1 MIRPEIAPRHKLINS
16 APPRKAQTIDLT
28 KNKTKNRQIL
38 HRNRPEI
45 KLNRRKLIRSNKK
58 KSSKNH
64 LRLQQCSTE
73 PNSEQKVLI
82 SDVALS
88 SCDEKIKSH
97 MEGILKQHKLAKAVM
112 DSANNRKE
120 KELTEKLTASD
131 VERTELLAKV
141 ATLEKE
147 LAQVKEQQN
156 TCIVCKKE
164 CFRFCGMQCFK

>member
-1 MIRPEIAPRHKLINS
+1 MIRPEIAPLRKLINS
-16 APPRKAQTIDLT
+16 APPHKAQTIDLT
-28 KNKTKNRQIL
+28 KNRKIL
-38 HRNRPEI
+38 LRKRPEIKI
-45 KLNRRKLIRSNKK
+45 KLNRRKLIRSNKE

-73 PNSEQKVLI
+73 PNSEQRVLI

-112 DSANNRKE
+112 VSAYNRKE
-120 KELTEKLTASD
+120 KELTEKLRTSD
-131 VERTELLAKV
+131 VERKELLAKV

-164 CFRFCGMQCFK
+164 CFRFCGMQCYK